1 MLREHSKNRGSP
13 WFHRTK
19 SQKGCVGTCSTARA
33 SRAKQPNRSLMGFTA
48 GFHQSSRGWIATVLI
63 SVPSSTAIYYSISPA
78 ISFIRKRTLR
88 FILRAYLLFF
98 ACCTLIA
105 NIYIYIYRFLCFLC
119 CIALYQVTFQFVAA
133 PGLLP
138 SLLQLGVWT
147 YRPRGKT
154 LAIYRARE
162 KVWAL
167 LSYGLGEFEFCQW
180 LDIAARRRAQNAGY
194 WCTRVLRDTLA

>member
-1 MLREHSKNRGSP
+1 
-13 WFHRTK
+13 
-19 SQKGCVGTCSTARA
+19 
-33 SRAKQPNRSLMGFTA
+33 MGFTG
-48 GFHQSSRGWIATVLI
+48 GFHQSSRGWIATILI
-63 SVPSSTAIYYSISPA
+63 SVPSSTAIYYSISPT

-98 ACCTLIA
+98 ACCALIA
-105 NIYIYIYRFLCFLC
+105 NTRTHTRTHIHIYIYISFLPVLYR
-119 CIALYQVTFQFVAA
+119 VASSHVSVGR
-133 PGLLP
+133 PDYSHSG
-138 SLLQLGVWT
+138 SVLQPDGVWT

-154 LAIYRARE
+154 LAIYRVRE

-194 WCTRVLRDTLA
+194 WCTSVLRDTLA